1 MILFSSWQGEIVDN
15 RGVKRA
21 KKPKAIALPEEFK
34 PGEKIK
40 AFFGWDGIVICDDS
54 VDLIDMALNYA
65 EAMLKESCGKCTP
78 CGQGSRFMRGFLEKL
93 AKGEATKDDLNALRS
108 LANLIKSTSKCSIGQ
123 TAPVPILHVLEYF
136 SEEIEKRIASKKPA
150 QPGNYRY
157 AVTAPCKNACPSNL
171 DIPRY
176 VEEIKEVRFEE
187 SLATIREMTC
197 LPGTLGR
204 VCVRPCESNC
214 RRALVE
220 GPVSIKWLKRF
231 AADFEL
237 EHRKK
242 PQILKVPTSSGKRV
256 AIVGAGPAGL
266 SCAFY
271 LALKGHSVTIFEKS
285 KEPGGMATYGI
296 PDYRLPRGVLTR
308 HEVDIIKDLGV
319 EIRYGVEVGKDVM
332 IMDLHRDY
340 DAVFIGVGAQTSAK
354 MGIEGED
361 KGYRGFIP
369 GVRYLYDI
377 NNGIDPYPEGKRVV
391 VVGGGNVAMDC
402 VRCSFRIG
410 KTDVHLVYRRS
421 RAEMPADPEEI
432 HDAEEEGVVFH
443 FLCNP
448 TRIIEQDGK
457 VVGVE
462 LIKMELGEPDQS
474 GRRRPVPVPGSEFIL
489 ETDILIPAIGQ
500 AVDLS
505 FLAGCSD
512 IKLTKWKT
520 IAVNPDTFETSV
532 KGIFAAG
539 DCVTGPDVL
548 VRAAG
553 GGRRAAERIDQYLRG
568 IEPGPTEEEL
578 FDKLFSTIK
587 VFDKNEKV
595 EVPDGMKRKEL
606 QKLDPETRKWT
617 FEEVEKGYT
626 PPEAI
631 YEAQRCLRCYRI
643 GMIAY

>member
-1 MILFSSWQGEIVDN
+1 MILFSSWQGEVVDN
-15 RGVKRA
+15 RNAKKA
-21 KKPKAIALPEEFK
+21 KKPKAISLPEEFK

-78 CGQGSRFMRGFLEKL
+78 CGQGSRFMRAFLEKM
-93 AKGEATKDDLNALRS
+93 AKGTATADDVEGLRS
-108 LANLIKSTSKCSIGQ
+108 LATLIKSTSKCSIGQ

-136 SEEIEKRIASKKPA
+136 GDQVKQKISSKKPA

-157 AVTAPCKNACPSNL
+157 AVTAPCLNACPSSL

-176 VEEIKEVRFEE
+176 VEEIREVRFED
-187 SLATIREMTC
+187 SLSTIRKMTC

-220 GPVSIKWLKRF
+220 GSVSIKWLKRF
-231 AADFEL
+231 AADFEMG
-237 EHRKK
+237 HRKK
-242 PQILKVPTSSGKRV
+242 GQIPKVPPSTGRKV
-256 AIVGAGPAGL
+256 AIIGAGPAGL
-266 SCAFY
+266 SCAYY

-308 HEVDIIKDLGV
+308 YEVDIVRSLGV

-354 MGIEGED
+354 MGLEGED

-410 KTDVHLVYRRS
+410 KSDVHLVYRRS

-448 TRIIEQDGK
+448 TRILEQDGK

-512 IKLTKWKT
+512 MKLTRWKT
-520 IAVNPDTFETSV
+520 IEANPDTFETSV

-553 GGRRAAERIDQYLRG
+553 GGRKAAERIDQYLRG
-568 IEPGPTEEEL
+568 IEPGPSDEER
-578 FDKLFSTIK
+578 FNSLFSAIK
-587 VFDKNEKV
+587 VFNKSEKV
-595 EVPDGMKRKEL
+595 EVADGMERKEL
-606 QKLDPETRKWT
+606 HKLDPETRKWT
-617 FEEVEKGYT
+617 FDEVEKGYE
-626 PPEAI
+626 PSEAI
-631 YEAQRCLRCYRI
+631 AEAQRCLRCYRI

>member
-1 MILFSSWQGEIVDN
+1 
-15 RGVKRA
+15 
-21 KKPKAIALPEEFK
+21 
-34 PGEKIK
+34 
-40 AFFGWDGIVICDDS
+40 
-54 VDLIDMALNYA
+54 
-65 EAMLKESCGKCTP
+65 
-78 CGQGSRFMRGFLEKL
+78 
-93 AKGEATKDDLNALRS
+93 
-108 LANLIKSTSKCSIGQ
+108 
-123 TAPVPILHVLEYF
+123 
-136 SEEIEKRIASKKPA
+136 
-150 QPGNYRY
+150 
-157 AVTAPCKNACPSNL
+157 
-171 DIPRY
+171 
-176 VEEIKEVRFEE
+176 
-187 SLATIREMTC
+187 
-197 LPGTLGR
+197 
-204 VCVRPCESNC
+204 
-214 RRALVE
+214 
-220 GPVSIKWLKRF
+220 
-231 AADFEL
+231 
-237 EHRKK
+237 
-242 PQILKVPTSSGKRV
+242 
-256 AIVGAGPAGL
+256 
-266 SCAFY
+266 
-271 LALKGHSVTIFEKS
+271 
-285 KEPGGMATYGI
+285 
-296 PDYRLPRGVLTR
+296 
-308 HEVDIIKDLGV
+308 
-319 EIRYGVEVGKDVM
+319 
-332 IMDLHRDY
+332 
-340 DAVFIGVGAQTSAK
+340 
-354 MGIEGED
+354 
-361 KGYRGFIP
+361 
-369 GVRYLYDI
+369 
-377 NNGIDPYPEGKRVV
+377 
-391 VVGGGNVAMDC
+391 
-402 VRCSFRIG
+402 
-410 KTDVHLVYRRS
+410 
-421 RAEMPADPEEI
+421 
-432 HDAEEEGVVFH
+432 
-443 FLCNP
+443 
-448 TRIIEQDGK
+448 